1 MVVSSLYAD
10 SLLGDTIPSEAAQ
23 TNTTSNMTFNM
34 TSNFTTNLVS
44 NLTDQQD
51 INEVTQQERIDLFV
65 SL

>member
-10 SLLGDTIPSEAAQ
+10 SLLGDMA
-23 TNTTSNMTFNM
+23 FNM
-34 TSNFTTNLVS
+34 TSNSTTNLVS

>member
-10 SLLGDTIPSEAAQ
+10 SLLGDTILSDAAPP
-23 TNTTSNMTFNM
+23 NTTSNMAFNI
-34 TSNFTTNLVS
+34 TSNSTTNLVS